1 MLYLNIWLTV
11 KEPANV
17 DSVRELLGQASRLSR
32 QESGCVR
39 FEVYQSNNDPTRFL
53 LHEIWESQAALDQH
67 RTAEA
72 YNTIYQPQ
80 VLPLV
85 NREPHPSTLVS
96 E

>member
-11 KEPANV
+11 KDPSDAQKV
-17 DSVRELLGQASRLSR
+17 KELLAEQARLSR
-32 QESGCVR
+32 QEPGCVR
-39 FEVYQSNNDPTRFL
+39 FEVYHSNNDPTKFL
-53 LHEIWESQAALDQH
+53 LHERWDSQSALDVH
-67 RTAEA
+67 RTAHA
-72 YNTIYQPQ
+72 YTTVYQPQ

>member
-11 KEPANV
+11 KDPAQTAQ
-17 DSVRELLGQASRLSR
+17 VRDLLAEQARLSR
-32 QESGCVR
+32 KEPGCVR
-39 FEVYQSNNDPTRFL
+39 FEVYHSNNDPSKFL
-53 LHEIWESQAALDQH
+53 LHERWESQEALDKH
-67 RTAEA
+67 RTALA
-72 YNTIYQPQ
+72 YTTVYQPQ